1 MPDHRFHLPLA
12 ALALAAVALPCLPA
26 AATGLQPWQAPAP
39 EAVQASG
46 NVAGRGQARLPTV
59 ALRVREASLTAE
71 VACDQN
77 AQARGLMHRASLGD
91 GEGMLF
97 VFERPSWLSFWM
109 KDTGIPLTVAYLDA
123 RGVIRELHDLEPFDS
138 RRVDSRD
145 GELQFAL
152 EVPRGWFARHGVGVG
167 SVVATA
173 AGPLDGFRCRPGGA
187 ATLP

>member
-1 MPDHRFHLPLA
+1 MPDHRSSLQLA
-12 ALALAAVALPCLPA
+12 ALALAGAALPCVPSA
-26 AATGLQPWQAPAP
+26 AADLQPWQAPGP
-39 EAVQASG
+39 GAVQASG
-46 NVAGRGQARLPTV
+46 NAAGRGQARLPTV

-109 KDTGIPLTVAYLDA
+109 KDTGLPLTVAYLDA
-123 RGVIRELHDLEPFDS
+123 RGVIRELHDLEPFDT

-152 EVPRGWFARHGVGVG
+152 EVPRGWFARHGAGVG
-167 SVVATA
+167 SVVTTA
-173 AGPLDGFRCRPGGA
+173 AGPLEGLRCGLEGVT
-187 ATLP
+187 TLP